1 MLLQENSYLYIIYIY
16 ILEFISWQP
25 IALEGI
31 HVFLPLG
38 YICHQ
43 LCGLDS
49 ERSIEECG
57 ELPELIQ

>member
-1 MLLQENSYLYIIYIY
+1 MKYIY